1 MTNGRLLPIPQQ
13 KLTKP
18 LFLMNYDFLMYS
30 HLITVVPCVFLGAYV
45 LLAKKGTGIHR
56 FLGKIYM
63 VLMLITALITL
74 FMPAMVGPQVL
85 NHFGWIHLFSF
96 LTIWTVPTAY
106 TAIRKGN
113 VRAHKRKMVLLYF
126 GAILIAGGF
135 TFAPGRYLN
144 ELFFG

>member
-1 MTNGRLLPIPQQ
+1 
-13 KLTKP
+13 
-18 LFLMNYDFLMYS
+18 MNYDILMYA
-30 HLITVVPCVFLGAYV
+30 HLVTVVPCIFLGAYV
-45 LLAKKGTGIHR
+45 LLTKKGTALHR

-63 VLMLITALITL
+63 VLMLITGLITL
-74 FMPAMVGPQVL
+74 FMPALVGPQFL
-85 NHFGWIHLFSF
+85 GHFGWIHLFSF
-96 LTIWTVPTAY
+96 LTIYTVPTAY

-113 VRAHKRKMVLLYF
+113 VRAHKRKMVLLYI

>member
-1 MTNGRLLPIPQQ
+1 
-13 KLTKP
+13 
-18 LFLMNYDFLMYS
+18 MNYDFLMYS

-45 LLAKKGTGIHR
+45 LLAKKGTSIHR

-113 VRAHKRKMVLLYF
+113 VRAHKRKMILLYF